1 MIHPKNDKILDNN
14 RREKPTI
21 DDDVAGDAETI
32 LDEYEGEFI
41 AGKAVNFATNWTGC
55 DWFWWFMLGLV
66 TTERT
71 NEERRVTRE
80 RNSKLITCKND
91 YGILRILNKSNIDAQ
106 KWMDIKI
113 CKDLKNYY

>member
-41 AGKAVNFATNWTGC
+41 AGKAVNFTTNWTGC

-91 YGILRILNKSNIDAQ
+91 YGILRILNKGQIEYRCSEMNG
-106 KWMDIKI
+106 
-113 CKDLKNYY
+113 